1 MNSFLL
7 VIKLYFIKCMQILK
21 FPLENL
27 NIFKKSLDKD
37 LGGSFKFGG
46 HFDAMK
52 KYTSQLKK

>member
-1 MNSFLL
+1 MNSCLL
-7 VIKLYFIKCMQILK
+7 LIKLYFIKCMQSLK

>member
-1 MNSFLL
+1 MNSCLL

-27 NIFKKSLDKD
+27 NILKKSLDKD

-46 HFDAMK
+46 DFDAMK